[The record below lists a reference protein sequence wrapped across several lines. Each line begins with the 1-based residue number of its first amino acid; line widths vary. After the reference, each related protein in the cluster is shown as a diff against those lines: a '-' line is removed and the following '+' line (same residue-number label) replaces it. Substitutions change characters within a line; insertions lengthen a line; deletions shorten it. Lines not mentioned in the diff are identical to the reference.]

1 MRYTAPSTPGTVPVK
16 LLLGLLGLTLLA
28 LAILFWMKSGEQYPP
43 RAVQGLPWQIEVLE
57 DGGSRVFGL
66 NLGRDTLGDALER
79 LGPDM
84 ELAIIVAG
92 EGPASLE
99 MYYSR
104 HVAGVLTGKLVLVGD
119 LEAEVLAAMR
129 ERSGLPRYLDSG
141 ARKFHLREED
151 LPLAHAAPLKTLT
164 FIPDARLDEEVA
176 LRRFGPPAETL
187 RRDATTTH
195 LLYPHLGLDLML
207 NEGYRDV
214 LQYVPPRDF
223 ERLRT
228 PLMEESR
235 PDGNP

>member
-1 MRYTAPSTPGTVPVK
+1 MK
-16 LLLGLLGLTLLA
+16 ILLGLIGLILLA
-28 LAILFWMKSGEQYPP
+28 LAVLFWTKSGEDFPP

-57 DGGSRVFGL
+57 DGSSRVFGL
-66 NLGRDTLGDALER
+66 TLGRDTLGDVPAR

-92 EGPASLE
+92 DGPASLE

-119 LEAEVLAAMR
+119 LEAGVLAAMR

-164 FIPDARLDEEVA
+164 FIPDARLDEA
-176 LRRFGPPAETL
+176 IAIQRFGTPAEIL

-223 ERLRT
+223 ARLRV
-228 PLMEESR
+228 PLMEESL

>member
-1 MRYTAPSTPGTVPVK
+1 MK
-16 LLLGLLGLTLLA
+16 ILLGLLGLILLA
-28 LAILFWMKSGEQYPP
+28 LAMLFWSKSGEEFPP

-57 DGGSRVFGL
+57 DGSSRVFGIT
-66 NLGRDTLGDALER
+66 LGRDTLGDVLAR
-79 LGPDM
+79 LGSDM

-92 EGPASLE
+92 DGPASLE

-119 LEAEVLAAMR
+119 LEAGVLAAMR

-164 FIPDARLDEEVA
+164 FIPDARLDEA
-176 LRRFGPPAETL
+176 IAIQRFGTPTEIL

-223 ERLRT
+223 ARLEA
-228 PLMEESR
+228 PLRE
-235 PDGNP
+235 